1 MHETYMNFMFRLE
14 SHAQDIPRVYVD
26 IPNLE
31 KKLEALLSQAFQ
43 TWMYNLNQASSM
55 VFH

>member
-14 SHAQDIPRVYVD
+14 SNTQDIPRVYVD

-31 KKLEALLSQAFQ
+31 KKIGSSSIPSISDMDVQLKSSQRE
-43 TWMYNLNQASSM
+43 S
-55 VFH
+55 